1 MHACAGH
8 GDERETCW
16 HSDFMAGEDRESGDQ
31 SGAPAHDRAGA
42 SPMDHLRHLVTIAAV
57 ALVLGMPFALKAGAE
72 FFLPLTAAVVIAIAL
87 VPALEWLE
95 RRGVPSALA
104 AFSCILALL
113 LLINGALAL
122 IVVPA
127 SDWFIRLPERL
138 PRIQANLAPLIDFYA
153 SLQRFVDETLQAFAT
168 NTAAQ
173 MQAVAVETP
182 NSLLDYLSSSA
193 PAAAIQTFFAILLIY
208 FFLAGWTT
216 MRRVTIR
223 SRGSF
228 DGAQNTARI
237 IQNVV
242 DATSAYITTIVF
254 INAMLGLAVALLLW
268 ALGMPS
274 PFMWGGIVALCNFV
288 PYVGPIIA
296 AVLLAMGG
304 LMTFDSVAIAMLP
317 ALIQIGLHTVEANIV
332 TPMVLGRRLTINPL
346 LILVSLSFWG
356 WIWGAPG
363 AFLAVPLL
371 IIIQTIL
378 RSLGSNQAQTSDVTA
393 DPPHIAT
400 PESQK
405 IA

>member
-1 MHACAGH
+1 MNEPEQKHVPDNLTGQGIAKGPDHAQRLVVLAAAG
-8 GDERETCW
+8 
-16 HSDFMAGEDRESGDQ
+16 
-31 SGAPAHDRAGA
+31 
-42 SPMDHLRHLVTIAAV
+42 LL
-57 ALVLGMPFALKAGAE
+57 LGMPFALKAGAE
-72 FFLPLTAAVVIAIAL
+72 FFLPLTIAIVIAIAL

-95 RRGVPSALA
+95 RRGVPSTLA
-104 AFSCILALL
+104 ALSCVLVFLTV
-113 LLINGALAL
+113 INGALAL

-127 SDWFIRLPERL
+127 SDWFVRLPQRL
-138 PRIQANLAPLIDFYA
+138 PQIQENLAPVIDFYA
-153 SLQRFVDETLQAFAT
+153 SLQRFVDEALQAFAT

-173 MQAVAVETP
+173 AQAVAVETP
-182 NSLLDYLSSSA
+182 DSLMEYLSTSA
-193 PAAAIQTFFAILLIY
+193 PAAAIQTFFAVLLIY
-208 FFLAGWTT
+208 FFLAGWTAL
-216 MRRVTIR
+216 RRVTIR

-228 DGAQNTARI
+228 DGALQTARV

-242 DATSAYITTIVF
+242 DSTSAYITTIVF
-254 INAMLGLAVALLLW
+254 INAGLGLCVAMLLW

-296 AVLLAMGG
+296 ALLLAMGG
-304 LMTFDSVAIAMLP
+304 LMTFDSVAIALLP
-317 ALIQIGLHTVEANIV
+317 ALIQIGLHTVEANVV

-378 RSLGSNQAQTSDVTA
+378 RSTGAASIA
-393 DPPHIAT
+393 DPSSAT
-400 PESQK
+400 MGAAPSPQK
-405 IA
+405 TVQPSLDG

>member
-1 MHACAGH
+1 MAGKDRDSDVQS
-8 GDERETCW
+8 GLPADERA
-16 HSDFMAGEDRESGDQ
+16 SA
-31 SGAPAHDRAGA
+31 APV
-42 SPMDHLRHLVTIAAV
+42 DHLRHLVTIAAV

-228 DGAQNTARI
+228 DGAQHTARI

-254 INAMLGLAVALLLW
+254 INAMLGLSVALLLW

-296 AVLLAMGG
+296 AVLLGMGG

-317 ALIQIGLHTVEANIV
+317 ALIQIGLHSIEANIV

-378 RSLGSNQAQTSDVTA
+378 RSLNVGAPQSAPASPDDPQTT
-393 DPPHIAT
+393 T
-400 PESQK
+400 PTPQK